1 MSGTAASC
9 ESRHDPHLREA
20 SWLDLSR
27 RTKNVASVGPPI
39 WSWRV
44 PLSESAFAITG
55 YLGSIDDRRDTQDA
69 LLVVEY
75 PDRIILAVADGVT
88 PTDRT
93 PVVGD
98 TDGARYAARAVLEHV
113 LAAPPTADLTRVLQ
127 TANSTLFERFG
138 PMVRRDLH
146 PRDRPQ
152 AATVV
157 LAVDLTGAG
166 TVAGVACARAADCE
180 VWIRRGDMW
189 SPQSPRSMLND
200 DTRTLLALWDAANP
214 EATYQ
219 ERIAEEMRIL
229 RDRSQWNLTAL
240 GRFERPKIDAPEIAG
255 DFDELA
261 LVTDGAG
268 LAGFASGPTS
278 EPHEWMAQL
287 RRSEARVRPPARRH
301 ADVAMLHLRRQAP
314 MR

>member
-1 MSGTAASC
+1 MGGVAASC
-9 ESRHDPHLREA
+9 DSTHDPHLREA
-20 SWLDLSR
+20 SWLDLPR
-27 RTKNVASVGPPI
+27 AREDVACGEPPV
-39 WSWRV
+39 WRWRV
-44 PLSESAFAITG
+44 PLARPDVVIDA
-55 YLGSIDDRRDTQDA
+55 YLGSFDADHPTQDA

-113 LAAPPTADLTRVLQ
+113 LAAPPTADLTRVLR
-127 TANSTLFERFG
+127 TANTTLFERFG

-157 LAVDLTGAG
+157 LALDRTAAG
-166 TVAGVACARAADCE
+166 TVAAVACARAADCE
-180 VWIRRGDMW
+180 VWIRRRDVW
-189 SPQSPRSMLND
+189 SSQSPRSMLND
-200 DTRTLLALWDAANP
+200 DTRTLLAQWDAANP

-240 GRFERPKIDAPEIAG
+240 GRFERPKIDAPEIRA
-255 DFDELA
+255 DFDELV

-268 LAGFASGPTS
+268 LAGLASGPTS

-287 RRSEARVRPPARRH
+287 RRSEARDRPRARRN
-301 ADVAMLHLRRQAP
+301 ADVAMLHLRCHAP

>member
-1 MSGTAASC
+1 MGGVAASC
-9 ESRHDPHLREA
+9 DSRHDPHLREA
-20 SWLDLSR
+20 SWLDLPR
-27 RTKNVASVGPPI
+27 AGTNVAAVGPPV
-39 WSWRV
+39 WSWRI
-44 PLSESAFAITG
+44 PLARPELGITG
-55 YLGSIDDRRDTQDA
+55 YLGSFDEGRATQDA
-69 LLVVEY
+69 LLAMEY
-75 PDRIILAVADGVT
+75 PERIILAVADGVT

-93 PVVGD
+93 PVVGG
-98 TDGARYAARAVLEHV
+98 TDGARYAAHVVLEHV
-113 LAAPPTADLTRVLQ
+113 LAAPSTADLTRVLQ
-127 TANSTLFERFG
+127 TANTTLFERFG
-138 PMVRRDLH
+138 PMARHDLH

-157 LAVDLTGAG
+157 LAVDLTRAG

-180 VWIRRGDMW
+180 VWIRRGDVW
-189 SPQSPRSMLND
+189 SAQSPRSMLKD
-200 DTRTLLALWDAANP
+200 DTRTLLAQWDAANR

-261 LVTDGAG
+261 LVTDGAR